1 MSQRRNK
8 LQKVVN
14 RQDHATLA
22 VISGPQNG
30 IAQPGNDTHS
40 QQHGDL
46 PVAFPKDVC
55 HYSCGKPKGQ
65 GRDVKAEDLWSDS
78 SGGC

>member
-22 VISGPQNG
+22 VSRMP
-30 IAQPGNDTHS
+30 H
-40 QQHGDL
+40 
-46 PVAFPKDVC
+46 VAPFLVDRIDDYALIEGLFAV
-55 HYSCGKPKGQ
+55 SFQ
-65 GRDVKAEDLWSDS
+65 
-78 SGGC
+78 